1 MERRKGKVKKEN
13 DKNAMNVDTCCKHT
27 YTPKEV
33 DQFRCLLL
41 PWFDRTC
48 RVMPWREAAR
58 PSSSSYIADPNVRG
72 YSCLVSEVML
82 QQTQVATVVE
92 YYTRWMAKW
101 PTVEHL
107 AASTL
112 EEVQEAWSG
121 LGYYSRGRRLREA
134 AVTVSEKLK
143 GEMPRTAEQLEKL
156 PGVGRYTAAAV
167 ASIAYQQVTGLVD
180 GNVIRVLARM
190 RRIGAA
196 VEAKE
201 TVGALWE
208 ISSQLVDRER
218 PGDFNQAMMELGA
231 VVCTPKNPSC
241 AACPVS
247 SLCGAKI
254 STGSL
259 EVEECGL
266 CLPKKERSLEQGVMQ
281 WPRKKVRKEAVAKVT
296 LVAVVSKGATWAM
309 CRRPKEGLL
318 ANMLEFPSITLE
330 EKEEQDSESVRKRR
344 LEEKMDQL
352 GIVKL
357 GKLTLAGKLPHVF
370 SHIHMT
376 YVVYTVDAVKEESE
390 PENDAEKDNSVPVVQ
405 WLTREELATCG
416 TSTGMRKVFNLAT
429 GSGQS
434 SKGSV
439 SVKRKRVEDS
449 GTLKQKSISS
459 FFSTK
464 SVKKE

>member
-1 MERRKGKVKKEN
+1 MDITQGEQN
-13 DKNAMNVDTCCKHT
+13 TCTAC
-27 YTPKEV
+27 
-33 DQFRCLLL
+33 
-41 PWFDRTC
+41 
-48 RVMPWREAAR
+48 
-58 PSSSSYIADPNVRG
+58 
-72 YSCLVSEVML
+72 
-82 QQTQVATVVE
+82 VE
-92 YYTRWMAKW
+92 TH
-101 PTVEHL
+101 PFF
-107 AASTL
+107 
-112 EEVQEAWSG
+112 
-121 LGYYSRGRRLREA
+121 SRGRRLREA
-134 AVTVSEKLK
+134 AVTVTEKLK

-201 TVGALWE
+201 TVGALWG
-208 ISSQLVDRER
+208 ISSQLVDCER

-231 VVCTPKNPSC
+231 VICTPKNPSC

-254 STGSL
+254 TNGSL

-266 CLPKKERSLEQGVMQ
+266 CLPKKERALEQGVMQ
-281 WPRKKVRKEAVAKVT
+281 WPRKKVKKEATAKVT

-318 ANMLEFPSITLE
+318 ANMLEFPSVTLE
-330 EKEEQDSESVRKRR
+330 EEEESVKETLQKRK
-344 LEEKMDQL
+344 LEEKLNQL
-352 GIVKL
+352 GIERL

-376 YVVYTVDAVKEESE
+376 YVVFTVDAVKEESE
-390 PENDAEKDNSVPVVQ
+390 NGPEEEKCVPVQ
-405 WLTREELATCG
+405 WLSREELATCG

-429 GSGQS
+429 GSSQS
-434 SKGSV
+434 SKG
-439 SVKRKRVEDS
+439 SVKRKRVEES

-459 FFSTK
+459 FFTTK
-464 SVKKE
+464 SSKD

>member
-1 MERRKGKVKKEN
+1 MEKRKKGKVKKEN

-27 YTPKEV
+27 YNPKEV
-33 DQFRCLLL
+33 DQFRSLLL
-41 PWFDRTC
+41 PWYDRTS
-48 RVMPWREAAR
+48 REMPWREAAR
-58 PSSSSYIADPNVRG
+58 PSSVSYIADPNVRG

-92 YYTRWMAKW
+92 YYTRWMARW

-134 AVTVSEKLK
+134 AVTVTEKLK

-190 RRIGAA
+190 RRIGAP
-196 VEAKE
+196 VEAKD
-201 TVGALWE
+201 TVGALWG

-231 VVCTPKNPSC
+231 VICTPKNPSC

-254 STGSL
+254 ATGSL

-266 CLPKKERSLEQGVMQ
+266 CLPKKERALDQGVMQ
-281 WPRKKVRKEAVAKVT
+281 WPRKKVKKEAAAKVT

-318 ANMLEFPSITLE
+318 ANMLEFPSITLAE
-330 EKEEQDSESVRKRR
+330 EEVGVKETVRQRR
-344 LEEKMDQL
+344 LEEKLKQL
-352 GIVKL
+352 GIERL
-357 GKLTLAGKLPHVF
+357 GKLTLAGNLLHIF

-390 PENDAEKDNSVPVVQ
+390 NGIDETLAVQ
-405 WLTREELATCG
+405 WLSREELATCD
-416 TSTGMRKVFNLAT
+416 TSTGMRKVFHLAT
-429 GSGQS
+429 GSGQD
-434 SKGSV
+434 SKG

-449 GTLKQKSISS
+449 GNLKQKSISS

-464 SVKKE
+464 SSKE